1 MSIKQNEQPVSNT
14 EESVFRIAGIGIM
27 ATVFGLVAAVVV
39 IPIFLPGL
47 VYSVNGEEPKAFWFL
62 SRGTALVSF
71 VFLWISMVLG
81 LLISAKVAKF
91 FPGAFTAN
99 DLHQFVSIG
108 GLVTGLIHGLL
119 MLGDKYMDT
128 NLFQI
133 LAPFTF
139 VKYRPVWVGVGQ
151 LCFYFWLVTVISFYI
166 KKRIGY
172 KAWRTTHY
180 LSFLTFAGM
189 LVHGILSGT
198 DTGTPWVNWM
208 YWISA
213 GSILFLTLYRVLAAS
228 ESKVNKSEVTAPN
241 PRPIRPSLDNS

>member
-1 MSIKQNEQPVSNT
+1 MSIKQNTQPENQ
-14 EESVFRIAGIGIM
+14 EEEFVFRIAGIGIM

-47 VYSVNGEEPKAFWFL
+47 VYSVSGEEPKAFWFL

-81 LLISAKVAKF
+81 LLISAKVAKL

-119 MLGDKYMDT
+119 LMGDKYINA
-128 NLFQI
+128 NLFQV
-133 LAPFTF
+133 LTPFTLA
-139 VKYRPVWVGVGQ
+139 KYRPVWVGVGQ
-151 LCFYFWLVTVISFYI
+151 LGFYFWLVTVISFYI

-198 DTGTPWVNWM
+198 DTATPWVNWM

-213 GSILFLTLYRVLAAS
+213 GSILFLTLYRVIAAS
-228 ESKVNKSEVTAPN
+228 ETKVNKAEDAVPN
-241 PRPIRPSLDNS
+241 PRPIRPSLDNG